1 MILVV
6 LVAVGQRLGYARA
19 YIGNTTTQN
28 LGAPRFADARKKAG
42 GAGWWWW
49 WWYVGGGDTSRP
61 TRGQQ
66 SCLLLQVLDYLIF
79 HLVR

>member
-19 YIGNTTTQN
+19 YIGNTTIQN

-42 GAGWWWW
+42 GGARHEAN
-49 WWYVGGGDTSRP
+49 VEEDIRL
-61 TRGQQ
+61 GQHEGEDQ
-66 SCLLLQVLDYLIF
+66 F
-79 HLVR
+79 NMAFA